1 MGPMGCGGTNAQNEV
16 LKIKGDPVHS
26 KRIFIFYASCASK
39 KSRGADLSIL
49 KRDFESVPCV
59 LTKLLCNH
67 PSDVG
72 IPTTRGL
79 IK

>member
-1 MGPMGCGGTNAQNEV
+1 MGPMGCGETNAQNEV

-26 KRIFIFYASCASK
+26 KSIFIFYASCASK

-59 LTKLLCNH
+59 LTKLLIYYYLKKN
-67 PSDVG
+67 
-72 IPTTRGL
+72 IIIIIL
-79 IK
+79 IN